1 MRIVLI
7 VQTNY
12 HIIPPQKKE
21 VNSLKLNADNI
32 PNHFNTYL
40 ITSFVGSRFYKWT
53 KPVQKRRIGANKRTK
68 LVLKTRKQKEKDRK
82 QKLRTETMRKIKNT
96 TIW

>member
-7 VQTNY
+7 VQNKY
-12 HIIPPQKKE
+12 NIIPPPPPQKKE

-53 KPVQKRRIGANKRTK
+53 KPVQKRRIGANK
-68 LVLKTRKQKEKDRK
+68 
-82 QKLRTETMRKIKNT
+82 KN
-96 TIW
+96 